1 MINMKK
7 NDFTDQVVMISGAA
21 GQLGQTFVNGV
32 IEGGGRVIGLDV
44 SLEGLMSAFK
54 ENNWDDEQV
63 CLLEA
68 DIRNRNAVVKSFEA
82 GIDRFGKVSSQINN
96 AGLSV
101 FEPWS
106 ERSEEEI
113 DLVMDVNLKGTFNCL
128 QVYLKYC
135 ISNHVEGAI
144 VNIASHYGIVS
155 PDPRIYTD
163 CARRSPE
170 IYGATKAGVIQMT
183 KYFAVNARHDGAK
196 VRVNAVA
203 PGGIRNPWDP
213 QGEDF
218 QRLYGDRCPMGRMAE
233 LAEILGP
240 VLFLLSPEAS
250 YINGHTLVVDGG
262 VTAW

>member
-1 MINMKK
+1 MKK
-7 NDFTDQVVMISGAA
+7 NNFKDQVVMISGAA

-32 IEGGGRVIGLDV
+32 IEGGGKVIGLDLSMKGLIKV
-44 SLEGLMSAFK
+44 SK
-54 ENNWDDEQV
+54 ENDWDDEQV

-68 DIRNRNAVVKSFEA
+68 DIRNRDEVIKSFET
-82 GIDRFGKVSSQINN
+82 GIDRFGKISSQINN

-101 FEPWS
+101 FEPWN
-106 ERSEEEI
+106 ERSEEDF

-128 QVYLKYC
+128 QVFLKYC
-135 ISNHVEGAI
+135 ISNDLDGAI

-170 IYGATKAGVIQMT
+170 IYGASKAGVIQMT
-183 KYFAVNARHDGAK
+183 KYFAVNAPIDGAK

-218 QRLYGDRCPMGRMAE
+218 QRLYSDRCPMGRMAE

-262 VTAW
+262 ITAW